1 MDSPCN
7 HQDTEK
13 VHHFQKL
20 PHTIFLCPLI
30 TSTSGKHWFVFHCCR
45 CDLLRISHRCNHTE
59 YNLLRLTS
67 LTQYDAIETHSNCCI
82 MAQLLSLLSSVPLYG
97 YTIVYLPVYP
107 LIDIWICFYFWALM
121 NRAARQHSCAGF
133 CVNIRFSFF
142 RVMKVMNISLERNE
156 WDTIF

>member
-107 LIDIWICFYFWALM
+107 LIEISGFCWTVDHSIWILHRLKQILW
-121 NRAARQHSCAGF
+121 
-133 CVNIRFSFF
+133 
-142 RVMKVMNISLERNE
+142 
-156 WDTIF
+156 TIMLQYIWYEKAHFHIWNV